1 MHVFQLFQRSRIH
14 GVVPSIDL
22 RVPAVLFELRTS
34 LSGLMLFLYPFD
46 PRGRGSARTFEKM
59 ADGSNEIYERKGEK
73 EEEEREVAMN
83 GGIFYNLKD
92 RSSIHRSKLIPRVYH
107 WKLSLKAFEIHQYS
121 RNTNING

>member
-14 GVVPSIDL
+14 GAVPSIDL

-92 RSSIHRSKLIPRVYH
+92 RSSIHRSKLIRRVYH
-107 WKLSLKAFEIHQYS
+107 SKLSLKAFEIHQYLE
-121 RNTNING
+121 IQI

>member
-14 GVVPSIDL
+14 GAVPSIDL

-59 ADGSNEIYERKGEK
+59 ADGSNEIYEGKGEK
-73 EEEEREVAMN
+73 EEEEEEVAMN

-107 WKLSLKAFEIHQYS
+107 SKLSLKAFEIHQYS

>member
-14 GVVPSIDL
+14 GAVPSIDL

-59 ADGSNEIYERKGEK
+59 ADGSNEIYEGKGEK
-73 EEEEREVAMN
+73 EEEEGEVAMN

-107 WKLSLKAFEIHQYS
+107 SKLSLKAFEIHQYS

>member
-14 GVVPSIDL
+14 GAVPSIDL

-107 WKLSLKAFEIHQYS
+107 SKLSLKAFEIHQYS

>member
-1 MHVFQLFQRSRIH
+1 MAASAFINQL
-14 GVVPSIDL
+14 G
-22 RVPAVLFELRTS
+22 E
-34 LSGLMLFLYPFD
+34 
-46 PRGRGSARTFEKM
+46 RGGWHEKM

>member
-107 WKLSLKAFEIHQYS
+107 SKLSLKAFEIHQYLE
-121 RNTNING
+121 IQI

>member
-14 GVVPSIDL
+14 GAVPSIDL

-92 RSSIHRSKLIPRVYH
+92 RSSIHRSKLIRRVYH
-107 WKLSLKAFEIHQYS
+107 SKLSLKAFEIHQYS